1 MLPPKSDIYFQR
13 IDEVMAEV
21 KEPDWLI
28 EDMFEKESVMSIF
41 GAAKSGKSFVAIA
54 MACAVAMGEEFYGSA
69 SKQATTLYLCGEGK
83 RGVGRRIKAYE
94 QYFNKD
100 LSKAPLLL
108 SNRGA
113 RITEDDEFDKL
124 LTTCREIE
132 EQYGSIG
139 LIIFDTFQRNFSGNE
154 NSSEDVGLF
163 IQRLDKLVAEFGATC
178 CFVHHTG
185 HGSNAR
191 ARG

>member
-1 MLPPKSDIYFQR
+1 MAVLASRQLLCIYAVR
-13 IDEVMAEV
+13 ARE
-21 KEPDWLI
+21 
-28 EDMFEKESVMSIF
+28 ESV
-41 GAAKSGKSFVAIA
+41 
-54 MACAVAMGEEFYGSA
+54 
-69 SKQATTLYLCGEGK
+69 
-83 RGVGRRIKAYE
+83 RRIKAYE
-94 QYFNKD
+94 QHFGKD

-113 RITEDDEFDKL
+113 RITEDEEFDKL

-163 IQRLDKLVAEFGATC
+163 IQRLDKLVAEFSATC

-185 HGSNAR
+185 HGTNAR
-191 ARG
+191 ARGSSVIQASLDYEFKVSRDDIVDENVGRF